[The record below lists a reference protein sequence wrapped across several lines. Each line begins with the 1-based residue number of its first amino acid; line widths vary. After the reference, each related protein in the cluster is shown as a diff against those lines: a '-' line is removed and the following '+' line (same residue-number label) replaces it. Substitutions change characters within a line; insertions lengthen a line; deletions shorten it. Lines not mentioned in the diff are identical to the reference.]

1 MSSTEDPY
9 CRGGKPGEDS
19 CDCEMF
25 SSSDN
30 PKRCMECGHG
40 ESKHG
45 PSRARNP
52 PSSVPAPT
60 SKNLSDIFSDISGTV
75 PCSTPLPTGALSRPT
90 PLLNGIVSRTA
101 AHNEA
106 LYTKATGSSR
116 MSQPTKASKRAP
128 TSTDRKASNASP
140 PGRPFQ
146 VQSIALLTCGLTGRG
161 KMFDE
166 MLPTNPTQK
175 TQFRLRLENHGCL
188 IQNPDGYSIN
198 ASWTYDQVTDALRAW
213 FPKPFQH
220 IESRQK
226 SKAKSEYPDWQVV
239 NCSGCRFTVIVEAN
253 FPTGETLRS
262 FKGRAKA
269 GTNESH
275 LWLVTRNRIPEDVF
289 ESWSTQ
295 IHVVGMDI
303 ESEGS
308 GDENSDDGD
317 MTNDDEV
324 IDLSSSMI
332 DLGIDGSAKRPI
344 QVLSPE
350 SCPIKKFKDDHS
362 NGIPVLPL
370 PPCKIDILKVTPPLP
385 LEIIEVNDSDHYL
398 RGVIPHND
406 KNAPHMTSA
415 WDMSF
420 VFTPKLGK
428 LIFWVEDTL
437 YKVVHDTLKKDSE
450 IFCGMF
456 DLDLGGPLPK
466 MEGTIDEDPIKL
478 YSTTVEQFDLYLEAS
493 GG

>member
-1 MSSTEDPY
+1 MYIKCPVLNPDTCGCRASCCRALMSSTEDPY
-9 CRGGKPGEDS
+9 CRGSKPGEDS

-45 PSRARNP
+45 PSWARNP
-52 PSSVPAPT
+52 PSSVPVPT

-75 PCSTPLPTGALSRPT
+75 PRSTPLPTGALSRPT
-90 PLLNGIVSRTA
+90 PLPNGIVSRTA

-106 LYTKATGSSR
+106 LYTKVTGSSR

-128 TSTDRKASNASP
+128 TSTDRKVSIPFKCSQWNYSHWFQASNASP
-140 PGRPFQ
+140 PGRPFR
-146 VQSIALLTCGLTGRG
+146 VQLIALLTCGLTVSPPFLIHYIKLNISKGRG

-239 NCSGCRFTVIVEAN
+239 NCSGCRFTVIIEAN

-262 FKGRAKA
+262 FKGCAKA

-275 LWLVTRNRIPEDVF
+275 LWLGKYSSRQMFQIIANPFFSF
-289 ESWSTQ
+289 ES
-295 IHVVGMDI
+295 
-303 ESEGS
+303 
-308 GDENSDDGD
+308 
-317 MTNDDEV
+317 
-324 IDLSSSMI
+324 
-332 DLGIDGSAKRPI
+332 
-344 QVLSPE
+344 
-350 SCPIKKFKDDHS
+350 HS
-362 NGIPVLPL
+362 QPYPQR
-370 PPCKIDILKVTPPLP
+370 C
-385 LEIIEVNDSDHYL
+385 
-398 RGVIPHND
+398 
-406 KNAPHMTSA
+406 
-415 WDMSF
+415 
-420 VFTPKLGK
+420 
-428 LIFWVEDTL
+428 FWVLEHTNTCCRDG
-437 YKVVHDTLKKDSE
+437 YWKWGKWRWKQWWWRHDQWWRGHRLVELHDRP
-450 IFCGMF
+450 G
-456 DLDLGGPLPK
+456 DQWLR
-466 MEGTIDEDPIKL
+466 
-478 YSTTVEQFDLYLEAS
+478 YSTIVVSLHIK
-493 GG
+493 